1 MCIPSQINS
10 GAAAQIATQSAM
22 IVIETHV
29 NDVSLTPNFDGVG
42 GAVMSVTWVPRT
54 RFRRSTPFVVIEY
67 THFTRS
73 ELREVADTAQ
83 ARRGAV
89 RLVSEFLCWPGQGR
103 GYCRS
108 TGKLPLRFLTSNSST
123 HRLQSMC
130 SLEGLVHRTFER
142 LGQSV
147 AQENHHG

>member
-83 ARRGAV
+83 ARWGAV

-103 GYCRS
+103 GV
-108 TGKLPLRFLTSNSST
+108 LPLDRETAASFSHFKQQHPPATEYVFIGGP
-123 HRLQSMC
+123 RPPY
-130 SLEGLVHRTFER
+130 V
-142 LGQSV
+142 
-147 AQENHHG
+147 